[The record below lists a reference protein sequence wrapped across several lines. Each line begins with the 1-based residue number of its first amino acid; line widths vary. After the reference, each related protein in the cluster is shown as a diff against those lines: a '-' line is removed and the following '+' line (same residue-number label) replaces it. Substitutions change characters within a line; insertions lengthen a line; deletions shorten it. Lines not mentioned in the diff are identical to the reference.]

1 MAIYVRRGM
10 EKDFDPEKMKAGEW
24 AVSVDPDRKKQKIWM
39 CFAPGV
45 VKRLGTYEDFID
57 QIAEINADMMEQY
70 IKQFNDILKQVEN
83 DKDIVAS
90 DYEFIAEFKKILE
103 ETYMPNINT
112 ASSNATSAAQTAQT
126 AQEGA
131 TESATQAAESARQA
145 EIAKDSAQKYSA
157 NALKNA
163 QNAQTAENK
172 AASAASDAV
181 SNAMLATTSRD
192 TAKMHEDNARKYM
205 EGARDAAKEVTQEMQ
220 DTVSNNTLHIEK
232 LEERIEEAE
241 DWCQNLEDAGSNN
254 ALGIEQLKEK
264 VEHQT
269 NLLKEDIVD
278 LENLVAIKSPNLF
291 DTSRLVNKSISDT
304 GAVVTNKNTCA
315 LLNIPIT
322 HGQSIVFNGFLNRT
336 DLWYGFVYNSKGE
349 LISRFGL
356 TNYNSSYAG
365 DASFGHYGNKYT
377 AVDGAEYFSIYAIK
391 TAVEQG
397 TKHQLEYGDT
407 LSEYKPY
414 GTLSFKYADEIDKIQ
429 TKQDK
434 LVAGRGINIAGNTI
448 ACTIESDG
456 SSAITYESE
465 SRLLN
470 DTYSTLAEIDPAVV
484 LPFAENNIVNEKAK
498 FLFGSHKIKTQNN
511 YYIKSIDKTITNVDK
526 GGVLE
531 IAFEYDGVAFEIGGF
546 GLTTYRFKI
555 DEGDGWKYLDEKPL
569 HVSTKNG
576 YRTYT
581 QIRFSFATHRKII
594 IETSDSVWCLRY
606 DANYQI
612 FPLSSIKPL
621 ALFVGSSITEGSAA
635 GEFPMASYGAVCSNE
650 MGWEYINLGVG
661 ARGLLSAPENKY
673 SIKDSIPD
681 ITQFTLADY
690 VFIGGSINDSGYASN
705 PDDLISGVKGIIEAI
720 KTKLPR
726 AKVIVLGTWS
736 PQPDGNNTSHK
747 ITNDA
752 IKSAALSSGCAFVD
766 SMNSVVYDENG
777 NIVQNSPGWVTGTF
791 LHLSGD
797 DEMSTI
803 GNCARIYYHE
813 NGSIDHT
820 HPGRIG
826 HYYIGMRLASVCR
839 ALKLK

>member
-1 MAIYVRRGM
+1 M
-10 EKDFDPEKMKAGEW
+10 
-24 AVSVDPDRKKQKIWM
+24 QKIKID
-39 CFAPGV
+39 FNNPG
-45 VKRLGTYEDFID
+45 LPQHIS
-57 QIAEINADMMEQY
+57 A
-70 IKQFNDILKQVEN
+70 VEN
-83 DKDIVAS
+83 DSQSRFFQATLCENGKAYTAPAGAS
-90 DYEFIAEFKKILE
+90 YSIMYRGFGPQNQGWYD
-103 ETYMPNINT
+103 TINDGAGKRT
-112 ASSNATSAAQTAQT
+112 ACKVSGNVVTC
-126 AQEGA
+126 EI
-131 TESATQAAESARQA
+131 ARQA
-145 EIAKDSAQKYSA
+145 LQVPGHVSIVLCVTTGKGYMLKSWPIECDCKNDRYDSTAEIQSFFYVTQISNESWTQAIQAVEE
-157 NALKNA
+157 LKN
-163 QNAQTAENK
+163 TIDPTLSLSGK
-172 AASAASDAV
+172 AADAKATGDAV
-181 SNAMLATTSRD
+181 
-192 TAKMHEDNARKYM
+192 
-205 EGARDAAKEVTQEMQ
+205 G
-220 DTVSNNTLHIEK
+220 
-232 LEERIEEAE
+232 
-241 DWCQNLEDAGSNN
+241 
-254 ALGIEQLKEK
+254 QLKEG
-264 VEHQT
+264 
-269 NLLKEDIVD
+269 LVD

-291 DTSRLVNKSISDT
+291 DTSKLVNKSISDT
-304 GAVVTNKNTCA
+304 GTVVTNQNTYA
-315 LLNIPIT
+315 LLNIPII

-336 DLWYGFVYNSKGE
+336 DFWYGFVYNSRGE

-356 TNYNSSYAG
+356 TNYDSSYAG
-365 DASFGHYGNKYT
+365 DASWGHYGNKYT
-377 AVDGAEYFSIYAIK
+377 AVEEAKYFSIYTKKGIFD
-391 TAVEQG
+391 QG
-397 TKHQLEYGDT
+397 SNHQLEYGDS
-407 LSEYKPY
+407 LSAYQPY
-414 GTLSFKYADEIDKIQ
+414 GALSFKYADEIDKIK
-429 TKQDK
+429 TKQGK
-434 LVAGRGINIAGNTI
+434 LVAGRGINITGNTI
-448 ACTIESDG
+448 ACTIESGG
-456 SSAITYESE
+456 SSDISYKSE

-470 DTYSTLAEIDPAVV
+470 DSYSTLAEIDSAVV
-484 LPFAENNIVNEKAK
+484 LPFSENNIVNEKAK

-511 YYIKSIDKTITNVDK
+511 YFIKSIDKTITNVDK

-531 IAFEYDGVAFEIGGF
+531 IAFEYDGVAFEIGGA

-555 DEGDGWKYLDEKPL
+555 DEGNGWKYLDERPL

-650 MGWEYINLGVG
+650 MDWEFINLGVG

-673 SIKDSIPD
+673 SIKDSISD

-690 VFIGGSINDSGYASN
+690 VFLGGSINDSGYASN

-736 PQPDGNNTSHK
+736 PQPDGNNPSHK

-752 IKSAALSSGCAFVD
+752 IKSSAISSGCAFVD
-766 SMNSVVYDENG
+766 SMNSMVYDENG
-777 NIVQNSPGWVTGTF
+777 NIVQNGPGWVTGTF

-803 GNCARIYYHE
+803 GNCARVYHHE